1 MGRKLRAKHVKG
13 ARSSTYVSVKP
24 CMKRPHTTYLTNLEK
39 EEVNQELTDETDST
53 PAKRVC
59 RPRYTYD
66 QASMYIYYTYIYI
79 YDVSIECIS

>member
-1 MGRKLRAKHVKG
+1 MGRKQGLRKG
-13 ARSSTYVSVKP
+13 SRVVDYKP
-24 CMKRPHTTYLTNLEK
+24 TNPAEKRPHTSYLTNSTEK
-39 EEVNQELTDETDST
+39 NQVNQDLIDETDST

-79 YDVSIECIS
+79 